1 MQLFIN
7 RLRDLTTR
15 RKKEIIFAVMFM
27 IAGAAFLLTSQAAT
41 NNAVGIEAENGSIT
55 GNVSNFADPTASGGS
70 AIMFG
75 STGVPNLSFKAS
87 GAYGFGTANVLA
99 YSPFKDSSGKYPLLM
114 GIDIAGLYRSTD
126 EGKSWSPRN
135 VWTNSSSPNK
145 KIASI
150 VWSETTQGTV
160 YALTDG
166 GLIKSTDWGMTWT
179 RRAGATD
186 ADANG
191 DNTAL
196 KLNGQ
201 EHPRPVGVMIATDNS
216 QSTKY
221 LYVANATG
229 GLKRSIDD
237 GASWDKTALA
247 GKNLRG
253 LALDPKDKNKLYVA
267 IQNDGV
273 YVTTNARTDM
283 TFTKVGD
290 SKPHPQELIFV
301 GDTLYAAFAYD
312 GIYSYSGSGGS
323 WQQLNNGVSIGSS
336 ANNTGPLWMAISG
349 YRDSATGKNVLF
361 AGARGGTGGTS
372 VTRSIDGGSSWKSLT
387 TTSGGVATYNNNLY
401 GTLTPWWYTNMSY
414 ARLNI
419 NSSAPASIVTN
430 PDNRNVVL
438 VTNVDGANAGVIS
451 GNGTNVTWYP
461 AHVGTLLTVNN
472 ITVSDPKM
480 PNRVYNLSM
489 DVKML
494 MSEDNGLTYRGFGG
508 PRDPSTGD
516 SISFLSDTPAGQPS
530 AVYISAS
537 YRGDNTGEGAIF
549 SKSDPFDSSS
559 AWVDEQLPIVN
570 DPQVMGVGKD
580 SSGTRIILVHIQG
593 NGFWRKAG
601 NTWTKISGT
610 APYASNGYGNIVF
623 RPGTPTVFAHDGTGL
638 WRSDSAG
645 AQGTWVKLLNSSTKY
660 QNAATIALDPTDPN
674 RLYLASAASGI
685 GGVVR
690 VDNVNSNAPTTVRMR
705 SDGDPGPIA
714 TDSKGALYMHV
725 RSGSDLLY
733 IAAPGTASAS
743 PTAVSIAD
751 SYYKENNFNVRHI
764 SVGGNGYVYTANNS
778 SGATIGVPQ

>member
-1 MQLFIN
+1 MQLIN
-7 RLRDLTTR
+7 SKLHDLTTR
-15 RKKEIIFAVMFM
+15 HLKEIIIVVMFI
-27 IAGAAFLLTSQAAT
+27 IAGVATILASQAAT
-41 NNAVGIEAENGSIT
+41 NAVSIEAEDGSKT
-55 GNVSNFADPTASGGS
+55 GNISVVGDANASGGS
-70 AIMFG
+70 VVRFG
-75 STGVPNLSFKAS
+75 SSGVPNLSFKAS

-126 EGKSWSPRN
+126 DGKSWSPRN
-135 VWTNSSSPNK
+135 VWTNSSTPNK

-150 VWSETTQGTV
+150 VWSETIQGTV

-179 RRAGATD
+179 RKAGATD

-237 GASWDKTALA
+237 GASWNTTALA

-253 LALDPKDKNKLYVA
+253 LAIDPSDKNKLYVA
-267 IQNDGV
+267 IQDDGV
-273 YVTTNARTDM
+273 YVTANARTDM
-283 TFTKVGD
+283 TFTKVSD
-290 SKPHPQELIFV
+290 SKPHPQELTFV
-301 GDTLYAAFAYD
+301 GNTLYAAFAYD
-312 GIYSYSGSGGS
+312 GVYSYSGSGS
-323 WQQLNNGVSIGSS
+323 WQPLNNGVPVGSS
-336 ANNTGPLWMAISG
+336 ADNTGPLWMAISG
-349 YRDSATGKNVLF
+349 YQDSATGKNVLF
-361 AGARGGTGGTS
+361 AGARSGTNGTS
-372 VTRSIDGGSSWKSLT
+372 VVRSIDGGNNWKSLT
-387 TTSGGVATYNNNLY
+387 TTSGGVATYSNNLY
-401 GTLTPWWYTNMSY
+401 GTSTPWWYTNMSY

-419 NSSAPASIVTN
+419 NTSAPAAIVTS
-430 PDNRNVVL
+430 PDSRNVVL
-438 VTNVDGANAGVIS
+438 VTNVDGTNAGVIS
-451 GNGTNVTWYP
+451 SNGTNVTWYP

-472 ITVSDPKM
+472 MTVSDPKM

-494 MSEDNGLTYRGFGG
+494 MSQDNGLTYKSFGN
-508 PRDPSTGD
+508 PKDPSTGD

-537 YRGDNTGEGAIF
+537 YRGDNTGQGAIY
-549 SKSDPFDSSS
+549 SKSDPFDSS
-559 AWVDEQLPIVN
+559 AWVDEQLPVVN

-580 SSGTRIILVHIQG
+580 SSGTRIILAHIQG

-601 NTWTKISGT
+601 NTWTKLSGT
-610 APYASNGYGNIVF
+610 APYASNGFGNIVF
-623 RPGTPTVFAHDGTGL
+623 RPGTPVVFARDGTGL

-690 VDNVNSNAPTTVRMR
+690 VDNVNSSTPSTVRMR

-725 RSGSDLLY
+725 RSNSDLLY
-733 IAAPGTASAS
+733 IAAPGTANAN
-743 PTAVSIAD
+743 PATVSIAD
-751 SYYKENNFNVRHI
+751 SYYKENNFNVRYL
-764 SVGGNGYVYTANNS
+764 SVGSNGYVYTANNS